1 MIFLTGAS
9 GFVGRHLLN
18 VLRNKSY
25 KIRALILPGED
36 IPIQAQNIEWVR
48 GDIRHKGSLMDY
60 FTEIETVLHL
70 AGLVANHDE
79 KSNYEINFKGTKN
92 LVDLSRENDIKKFLY
107 MSAAAVKFK
116 RLNAY
121 GKTKKLAED
130 YVKAAGI
137 PYVIVRTP
145 LIIGKGCQEFE
156 RFHDYVNKLPKIV
169 LVFGN
174 GRAVKRPVYIE
185 DVTTII
191 SKIIEKV
198 DLRNKTFEVSCKES
212 ITVDDLINMVTALT
226 GRRKY
231 KIHVPLRFSIF
242 IAQIME
248 KVFGSKSPISKDI
261 LLGLNEDV
269 DFDITDAIQ
278 ILKFTPQKLTEAN
291 LRKAVCR

>member
-48 GDIRHKGSLMDY
+48 GDIRHKESLMDY
-60 FTEIETVLHL
+60 FTEVETVLHL

-79 KSNYEINFKGTKN
+79 KSNYEINFKGTRN
-92 LVDLSRENDIKKFLY
+92 LIDLSRENDIKKFMY

-137 PYVIVRTP
+137 PYIIVRTP

-156 RFHDYVNKLPKIV
+156 RFLD
-169 LVFGN
+169 
-174 GRAVKRPVYIE
+174 
-185 DVTTII
+185 T
-191 SKIIEKV
+191 
-198 DLRNKTFEVSCKES
+198 
-212 ITVDDLINMVTALT
+212 
-226 GRRKY
+226 
-231 KIHVPLRFSIF
+231 
-242 IAQIME
+242 
-248 KVFGSKSPISKDI
+248 
-261 LLGLNEDV
+261 
-269 DFDITDAIQ
+269 
-278 ILKFTPQKLTEAN
+278 
-291 LRKAVCR
+291 